1 MVYDVKMENFQRKA
15 RLIAGG
21 HMTEVS
27 SATMIYASVLS
38 RELGRITLTLAA
50 LNNLEVNTADIKNA
64 YLTAPIGWCTLSP
77 EFGGNAGRRSKL
89 AGAPFWNHLADCMRH
104 LGWELRKA
112 DQEVWIK
119 PEVREDDGQSQ

>member
-15 RLIAGG
+15 RLIA
-21 HMTEVS
+21 
-27 SATMIYASVLS
+27 YASVAS
-38 RELGRITLTLAA
+38 RESVRITLTLAA
-50 LNNLEVNTADIKNA
+50 LNNLEVNTAEFKNA

-77 EFGGNAGRRSKL
+77 EIGGNTGRRAKL

-119 PEVREDDGQSQ
+119 PEVRKDDGQSQ